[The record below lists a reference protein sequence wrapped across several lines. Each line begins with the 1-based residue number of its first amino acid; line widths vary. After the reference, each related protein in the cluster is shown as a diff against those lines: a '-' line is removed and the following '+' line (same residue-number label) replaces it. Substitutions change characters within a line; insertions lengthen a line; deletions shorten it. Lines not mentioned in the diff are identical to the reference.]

1 MEILYNCFQV
11 VTLLRNDNR
20 KKLEKK
26 VNEWIDNRFPIVDD
40 CEKSEVFRKLAK
52 YSNAEFKRFAP
63 YDPMVLMRLGLQMMQ
78 SQCENWL
85 HVLKHPQIE
94 NYPSDQVSL
103 LHQSWMINPHQEY
116 SWAHYCEQSWII
128 ADQQE
133 DSKHFD
139 VLYLTNL
146 DKLWKLLNI
155 YFEYVPQEQS

>member
-1 MEILYNCFQV
+1 MEILFNCFQV

-40 CEKSEVFRKLAK
+40 REKSEVFQKLAK

-103 LHQSWMINPHQEY
+103 LHQYWMINPHQEY
-116 SWAHYCEQSWII
+116 SWAHYCEQL
-128 ADQQE
+128 E
-133 DSKHFD
+133 VD
-139 VLYLTNL
+139 VKKTFICIV
-146 DKLWKLLNI
+146 NI
-155 YFEYVPQEQS
+155 VSYVTAYCFTFYSYSSLSVTSMQL